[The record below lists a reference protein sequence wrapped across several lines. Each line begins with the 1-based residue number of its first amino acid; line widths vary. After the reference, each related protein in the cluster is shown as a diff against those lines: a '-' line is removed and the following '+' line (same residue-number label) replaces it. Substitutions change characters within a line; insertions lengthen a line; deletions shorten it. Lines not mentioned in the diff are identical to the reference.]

1 MPSEPAPLSVVLVI
15 GSFTPREGGSE
26 RQLRQVL
33 ATLAGRGH
41 RCAVV
46 TQALP
51 AQRRRTMVEG
61 VRVLRVGSLTL
72 FRRAPWSGHLAFTFS
87 ALAATLIARPSV
99 VVSTQM
105 GSASVVARTV
115 SMLTGRPH
123 ILRLTGGG
131 GGSVDRSEVDVRAA
145 SGRGRLLMRLAVGRR
160 TMVVAPSAHLLDPV
174 ERHLGLS
181 RDRLRTIP
189 NGVATAAATQ
199 ERDLDVLWYYRGGQS
214 KNVDA
219 FVRLLELLPDVAFT
233 VIGREVDAR
242 IAEAPNV
249 QCLGWVDRPEQV
261 VARCGALVNT
271 SPAEGSPNLCLQAVA
286 AGTPVAGFAVSG
298 MREFAQSHPAP
309 VRLVPMGDLPALAD
323 AIRSLR
329 SQRFEPET
337 TVPSIE
343 SASDEWTEVVR
354 SWTATVRA
362 GRNP

>member
-1 MPSEPAPLSVVLVI
+1 MSSELSPLSVVLVI
-15 GSFTPREGGSE
+15 SSFTPREGGSE

-33 ATLAGRGH
+33 ATLAERGH
-41 RCAVV
+41 RCTVV
-46 TQALP
+46 TQVVP
-51 AQRRRTMVEG
+51 EQRRRTVVDG
-61 VRVLRVGSLTL
+61 VRVRRVGSLKL
-72 FRRAPWSGHLAFTFS
+72 FRCAPGPGRLAFALA

-105 GSASVVARTV
+105 GSASVAARMV

-123 ILRLTGGG
+123 VLRLTGGG
-131 GGSVDRSEVDVRAA
+131 GGSVDQSEVDLRAA
-145 SGRGRLLMRLAVGRR
+145 TGRGRLLMRLAVGRR
-160 TMVVAPSAHLLDPV
+160 TMVVAPSIHLLDPA

-189 NGVATAAATQ
+189 NGVAPAQAAQ

-214 KNVDA
+214 KNVEA
-219 FVRLLELLPDVAFT
+219 FVQLLELLPDVTFT

-249 QCLGWVDRPEQV
+249 QCLGWVGQPEQV
-261 VARCGALVNT
+261 VARCAALVNT

-354 SWTATVRA
+354 SWAATVRS